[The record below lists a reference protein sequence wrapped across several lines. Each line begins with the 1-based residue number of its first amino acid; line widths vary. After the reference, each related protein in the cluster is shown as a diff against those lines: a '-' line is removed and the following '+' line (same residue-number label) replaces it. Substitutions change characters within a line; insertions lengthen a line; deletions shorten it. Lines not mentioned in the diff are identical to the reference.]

1 MFLRTISLI
10 ATVFVLS
17 LNSFPSLADPIPTN
31 NASDQNPPAEREAS
45 PMGVMDKLNL
55 TTDQQQKIRD
65 IRSKYQGEISQ
76 QMTQLKTEK
85 QKLRELMTGD
95 ASDDEIRSQHDQ
107 MFKTRQKL
115 EDLHFES
122 MLEMR
127 AVLTTEQRVQF
138 AQIMDQRHQKFRNGS
153 GGFRQGSAF

>member
-17 LNSFPSLADPIPTN
+17 LNSFPSLADSIPDNT
-31 NASDQNPPAEREAS
+31 SDQNPPAEREAS

-65 IRSKYQGEISQ
+65 IRSKYQGQISQ

-115 EDLHFES
+115 EDLNFES

-138 AQIMDQRHQKFRNGS
+138 AQMMDQRRQKFRGGS
-153 GGFRQGSAF
+153 GRFRQGSAF